1 MNERILLRKLSRI
14 LRVEITD
21 LPKTLQRFKKEIEQ
35 SEKR

>member
-21 LPKTLQRFKKEIEQ
+21 LPKTLARFKKEVE
-35 SEKR
+35 EAGRR